1 MKQCSCQPHVKTFLL
16 VGLILFSLVVPQWAA
31 AGPAIDCEGSAKA
44 YSLQGIPCKCVNG
57 QIVCSTPPKKSS
69 GGSSKKGLSFKNQM
83 KLQTMESVTDGV
95 ANAFAKWIN
104 GPTPQERREAE
115 EAAAIAAAQAAAIE
129 AENKKL
135 QDQRAQAKHDKMM
148 TSYKQI
154 DGSNNMTMKSL
165 PGSSLAYK
173 TLDNGMET
181 LAARARDS
189 FADQLV
195 RKEQDEFDNMNAE
208 WMKKQKQLI
217 EERLK
222 KPNEYAGSL
231 YKTIKASTP
240 PLPWK
245 TKAYADLKPGDVL
258 LFEGKE
264 ISYAD
269 NKVSNGK
276 VASRASHTVI
286 YLREVNGVKLFMDNQ
301 PNEGPRIISE
311 EQLLKIYS
319 HRKADVATIAE
330 PLNKKEG
337 EKLLKAAVEMAKKNN
352 KKLVDK
358 DGWFGKYLPTDT
370 NYGTM
375 GENDVVCSEADWA
388 IINAAG
394 RTIAHSD
401 NKLKLFFGLNFSPSD
416 FYNSQYFLVTRLW

>member
-1 MKQCSCQPHVKTFLL
+1 MKQCSCQPHVKTFFL
-16 VGLILFSLVVPQWAA
+16 VGLMLFSLVVPQWAA

-57 QIVCSTPPKKSS
+57 QIVCSTPPKKSP
-69 GGSSKKGLSFKNQM
+69 GGSSKKGLSPKNQM
-83 KLQTMESVTDGV
+83 KLQMMESVTDEV

-104 GPTPQERREAE
+104 GPTPQQRRKAE
-115 EAAAIAAAQAAAIE
+115 DAAAIAAAQAAAIE

-165 PGSSLAYK
+165 PGSSLAHK

-181 LAARARDS
+181 LAANARDS
-189 FADQLV
+189 FTDQLV
-195 RKEQDEFDNMNAE
+195 RKEQDQFDNMNAE
-208 WMKKQKQLI
+208 WMKKQKELI
-217 EERLK
+217 EQRLQ
-222 KPNEYAGSL
+222 KPNKYASLL
-231 YKTIKASTP
+231 YKTTKTNAP

-245 TKAYADLKPGDVL
+245 TKAYNDLKPGDVL

-286 YLREVNGVKLFMDNQ
+286 YLKEVNGVKLFLDNQ

-337 EKLLKAAVEMAKKNN
+337 EKLFKAAVEMAKKNN

-358 DGWFGKYLPTDT
+358 DNWFGKYLLTGTD
-370 NYGTM
+370 YGTM